1 MVSALQKYS
10 TTTERNLFILS
21 ALQGSPHSGKPLCG
35 IGFGV
40 SHVGGDL
47 HADLYMTYAPGVG
60 GDVALLC
67 YLVKIVLAKLVG
79 TIKIA
84 AMNLSAAS

>member
-1 MVSALQKYS
+1 
-10 TTTERNLFILS
+10 
-21 ALQGSPHSGKPLCG
+21 
-35 IGFGV
+35 
-40 SHVGGDL
+40 
-47 HADLYMTYAPGVG
+47 MTYAPGVG